1 MLRQQFGERWDA
13 WYQGWYSGRDFDEQV
28 APASGQL
35 RVPNTNAFFVAPAA
49 LGAPSFVNVEYR
61 FLNEDA
67 DPRLT
72 GYEDAQQHAVGVGFD
87 AGGDWRIDGYVNFS
101 KNEGFQRRGAITNG
115 AALTNALASN
125 NPATAFNPYGDG
137 TFNVS
142 NNPALVDLIVANR
155 DTYGTSKERDFAVK
169 ADGPLFELPG
179 GDMRLAIGVERHD
192 NEFEQTL
199 NATNVLATG
208 EVSTKNVLNR
218 RHNTSAF
225 AELYVPIVRGV
236 PGVQELNL
244 SIAARYEDYSDFGET
259 TDPKFGLTWQPIET
273 LTARATYG
281 TSFRAPSLVDTSE
294 QIHNIFIQNLT
305 DPASVTG
312 GHARHLPQRRTLYA
326 AARGS
331 HHVVRG
337 TRLAPA
343 RGARGSQ
350 RIGDLLRCGLHRSH
364 RRRSEH
370 GAHESGRVRP
380 LHRPPSAAERRRRQ
394 RAVQC
399 DGAGISREPGSAK
412 PGGARRNIN
421 AIVDGRRAN
430 LAETQQT
437 GVDVNLMYAFNTSIG
452 DWRVGLDAAK
462 ILEVTRSTAPGITPV
477 DVVDTF
483 GNPVDLRARAS
494 VNWRLGGLSANLYFN
509 YVDGYL
515 NTAVTPNVE
524 VDDYQTVDAALIYE
538 FENTGGFLN
547 GLSLSLAGQDI
558 FDEEPPVV
566 LNGVASWDS
575 QNVSPLGRLVSFV
588 VTKRW

>member
-1 MLRQQFGERWDA
+1 
-13 WYQGWYSGRDFDEQV
+13 
-28 APASGQL
+28 
-35 RVPNTNAFFVAPAA
+35 
-49 LGAPSFVNVEYR
+49 
-61 FLNEDA
+61 
-67 DPRLT
+67 
-72 GYEDAQQHAVGVGFD
+72 
-87 AGGDWRIDGYVNFS
+87 
-101 KNEGFQRRGAITNG
+101 
-115 AALTNALASN
+115 
-125 NPATAFNPYGDG
+125 
-137 TFNVS
+137 
-142 NNPALVDLIVANR
+142 
-155 DTYGTSKERDFAVK
+155 
-169 ADGPLFELPG
+169 
-179 GDMRLAIGVERHD
+179 
-192 NEFEQTL
+192 
-199 NATNVLATG
+199 VLATG

-225 AELYVPIVRGV
+225 AEIYLPIVRGV

-259 TDPKFGLTWQPIET
+259 TDPKFGLTWRPIET

-312 GHARHLPQRRTLYA
+312 VTRGIYHNGGRSTLQPEEA
-326 AARGS
+326 TTWS
-331 HHVVRG
+331 V
-337 TRLAPA
+337 
-343 RGARGSQ
+343 
-350 RIGDLLRCGLHRSH
+350 GLDW
-364 RRRSEH
+364 
-370 GAHESGRVRP
+370 RP
-380 LHRPPSAAERRRRQ
+380 LGVLDGLSASVTYYDVDYTDRIDVVPNTALTNPVVYDPFIDRRPPPSD
-394 RAVQC
+394 V
-399 DGAGISREPGSAK
+399 AGNAQFNAMVLEFLANPDLQSPVEPVS
-412 PGGARRNIN
+412 NIN

-437 GVDVNLMYAFNTSIG
+437 GLDVNLAYAFNTSIG

-462 ILEVTRSTAPGITPV
+462 IFEVTRSTAPGITPV

-515 NTAVTPNVE
+515 NTAVAPNVE

-547 GLSLSLAGQDI
+547 GLSLSLTGQDI